1 MFHLHFI
8 LAERL
13 VQAAPPHPKRIAAP
27 REPAALTVTFQM
39 QNLNFHGEGKK
50 NGLIFLLLFFLDKK
64 ETEVARLYGLVKI
77 KQIDFF
83 FPPGRRTA
91 CGFAFVSDWQ
101 RQGCEMTLPLSSC
114 SAFER
119 VHFTPL
125 LVFHAEVSST
135 GPFCSSD
142 IPGS

>member
-1 MFHLHFI
+1 MG
-8 LAERL
+8 L
-13 VQAAPPHPKRIAAP
+13 VD
-27 REPAALTVTFQM
+27 LSVV
-39 QNLNFHGEGKK
+39 
-50 NGLIFLLLFFLDKK
+50 FFFPLDKT

-83 FPPGRRTA
+83 FSPGRRTA
-91 CGFAFVSDWQ
+91 CGSAFVCDWR
-101 RQGCEMTLPLSSC
+101 RQGCEMTPPLSSC

-135 GPFCSSD
+135 GPFRSSD